1 MPEQSNRSRR
11 DFLTKGLQTAAFASI
26 ATAIPSVASAG
37 QSPGCIDPTQLPWDE
52 EMDILVIGSGIAGSV
67 AAIKAAETRAGMK
80 IVIADKMSRLGGSSL
95 ISGLNMAVVGSEW
108 QKAMGVTDDSW
119 ELLYADMERESRGF
133 NHPDIS
139 KVVAQNSL
147 TLFNFM
153 AEHGVE
159 YDKSMGNGTGVK
171 DLGGHSRARVVW
183 PKEGGTGVIK
193 NLHAYMARHLPNIEI
208 RKRVKLEEIYRD
220 GGGRVVGVRVREE
233 YFFDLDTPDFGR
245 NDDPAFNGTGV
256 TRFYKVKRA
265 LVMASGGFNQD
276 RKFRGDEIGVLHDC
290 VSTASP
296 GATGGALKCMMQA
309 GFKPVHMTLFRFAF
323 AIPTEDI
330 NWGILVNPQ
339 TCRRFINEHNNN
351 DRQGLGLAILA
362 ERRKLKPGQQ
372 AILIYDQTGVDSYH
386 DKQRLHLSLEA
397 KNGTEGT
404 IWKFDTL
411 AALLAA
417 LVIIPGMAVGGAE
430 LSSGGPGL
438 MFIYL
443 VNVFNGMPGGKI
455 VGIIFYIC
463 VLFAGMSSLVNLYE
477 APVATLQERFGLKR
491 VSAVGIIA
499 AFGCC
504 IALLIQGIVSGWM
517 DAVSIYICP
526 LGAMLAAIM
535 FFWIADKEFAL
546 KAVNTGREKKIGTW
560 FLPLGKYVL
569 VPLALVAL
577 IAGAVLGGI
586 G

>member
-1 MPEQSNRSRR
+1 MGKHEKERDGFKSRTGFILACIGSAVGMGNIWR
-11 DFLTKGLQTAAFASI
+11 FPYMVSDWGGMTFLIPYILFVILIASTGVIEEMALGRAAKGGPIKAFGVCTEMRTGNKKTGELIGLLPVLGSLALAIGYTVVVGWIFKYTFLALTGQI
-26 ATAIPSVASAG
+26 AGMKQDMNQIGGMFDSTASAFG
-37 QSPGCIDPTQLPWDE
+37 NNLW
-52 EMDILVIGSGIAGSV
+52 LVIAVLVTAVIMAMGIAGG
-67 AAIKAAETRAGMK
+67 IERANGVMMPLLFVLFLGLGVYIFSLPGSSTGIVSSSQSTK
-80 IVIADKMSRLGGSSL
+80 GTFRPGLWSMLLAGILLSVIA
-95 ISGLNMAVVGSEW
+95 
-108 QKAMGVTDDSW
+108 
-119 ELLYADMERESRGF
+119 
-133 NHPDIS
+133 
-139 KVVAQNSL
+139 
-147 TLFNFM
+147 
-153 AEHGVE
+153 
-159 YDKSMGNGTGVK
+159 GNGTVIYGSYLK
-171 DLGGHSRARVVW
+171 DS
-183 PKEGGTGVIK
+183 
-193 NLHAYMARHLPNIEI
+193 
-208 RKRVKLEEIYRD
+208 
-220 GGGRVVGVRVREE
+220 
-233 YFFDLDTPDFGR
+233 
-245 NDDPAFNGTGV
+245 
-256 TRFYKVKRA
+256 
-265 LVMASGGFNQD
+265 
-276 RKFRGDEIGVLHDC
+276 
-290 VSTASP
+290 
-296 GATGGALKCMMQA
+296 
-309 GFKPVHMTLFRFAF
+309 
-323 AIPTEDI
+323 ED
-330 NWGILVNPQ
+330 LVN
-339 TCRRFINEHNNN
+339 
-351 DRQGLGLAILA
+351 
-362 ERRKLKPGQQ
+362 
-372 AILIYDQTGVDSYH
+372 S
-386 DKQRLHLSLEA
+386 A
-397 KNGTEGT
+397 KNVA
-404 IWKFDTL
+404 IFDTI

-417 LVIIPGMAVGGAE
+417 FVIIPGMAVGGAE